1 MKGGRTSAQT
11 VGLLS
16 NRSQRGVCVSHGHI
30 TMVTW
35 LAWRQSFLSASCPPS
50 FVHISLS
57 ASIPLSL
64 SVSRPVLTSFVN

>member
-16 NRSQRGVCVSHGHI
+16 NRSQRGVCVSYGHI

-57 ASIPLSL
+57 LHPTVTQCLSPRVDEL
-64 SVSRPVLTSFVN
+64 R